1 MTFRVGAALA
11 LAALVT
17 ACGGGSSSTAASS
30 AATGTTAARVGGER
44 TTAAALALSRKL
56 ALASVDVSVPAGNGG
71 GAFASPRELSI
82 PRGWKVE
89 VWARVTAARFMAWTP
104 EHTLLVSVPS
114 AGTVVELEP
123 GANPATPPHQR
134 VLLSGLTEPQG
145 MAFDTFDGQRV
156 LFVAESDQIDRY
168 VWLGSAGVGA
178 RTVIA
183 HNLPDVDPRGDDDH
197 RLKNLVVGPEH
208 RVYVNVGSAFNA
220 STLDIA
226 GNPPRASVVSF
237 AADGSDMRVLATGVR
252 NGEGLSFAPDGTLW
266 AAINER
272 DEIPYPFHGAYD
284 GVSEAYGQVIKA
296 YVDEHPPDEI
306 AALTPG
312 RNVGWPYCNPDPSHG
327 FADLPF
333 DDDAEN
339 NPGGTRLDC
348 AKLKPIDRGLPAHSA
363 PLGFHF
369 LDGSG
374 LPDGLTGGAI
384 LAVHGS
390 WDRVPPRSPAVLWLP
405 WSSTKRTLGTPVTLI
420 TGFQMANGQR
430 WGRPVD
436 ALPGP
441 EGALYVSDDTA
452 GAVYRIVP

>member
-56 ALASVDVSVPAGNGG
+56 ALASVNVSVPAGNGG

-123 GANPATPPHQR
+123 GANPAAPPHQR

-312 RNVGWPYCNPDPSHG
+312 RNVGWPYCTPDPSHG

-369 LDGSG
+369 LDGSD

-405 WSSTKRTLGTPVTLI
+405 WSSAKRTLGTPVTLI